1 MKFKWYLIK
10 CKLEDHA
17 YLPRMVSSVE
27 LVYALEEKTEDNNF
41 VVKSQVLIKLP
52 RPTTTEGYVEF
63 KEDMSFERTVEKWC
77 MDIID
82 SYQDEVLLERDK
94 LIKMFND
101 MKSRQNLEK
110 GTTVTE
116 ETVWGYG
123 LGKNES
129 GLTRARYIDPQAT
142 ELPYASN

>member
-27 LVYALEEKTEDNNF
+27 LVYSLEEKTEDNTF
-41 VVKSQVLIKLP
+41 LVKSQVLVKLP
-52 RPTTTEGYVEF
+52 RPTTTKGYVEF
-63 KEDMSFERTVEKWC
+63 KEDMTFERTVEKWC
-77 MDIID
+77 MDIIS
-82 SYQDEVLLERDK
+82 SYEEEVLLERDK
-94 LIKMFND
+94 LIKILND
-101 MKSRQNLEK
+101 MKSRKDLEK
-110 GTTVTE
+110 GALITE

-129 GLTRARYIDPQAT
+129 GLTRPRYIDPEQT

>member
-94 LIKMFND
+94 LIKIFND

-110 GTTVTE
+110 GATITE

>member
-94 LIKMFND
+94 LIKIFND

-110 GTTVTE
+110 GATITE

-129 GLTRARYIDPQAT
+129 GLTRPRYIDPEAT

>member
-1 MKFKWYLIK
+1 MEFKWYLIK

-52 RPTTTEGYVEF
+52 RPTTTKGYVEF
-63 KEDMSFERTVEKWC
+63 REDMSFERTVEKWC

-94 LIKMFND
+94 LIKILND
-101 MKSRQNLEK
+101 MKTRQNLEK
-110 GTTVTE
+110 GATITE

-129 GLTRARYIDPQAT
+129 GLTRARYIDPEAT
-142 ELPYASN
+142 GLSHPSN

>member
-52 RPTTTEGYVEF
+52 RPTTTKGYVEF
-63 KEDMSFERTVEKWC
+63 REDMSFEKTVEKWC

-94 LIKMFND
+94 LIKIFND

-110 GTTVTE
+110 GATITE

-129 GLTRARYIDPQAT
+129 GLTRAKYIDPEAT
-142 ELPYASN
+142 GLSDPSN

>member
-1 MKFKWYLIK
+1 MEFKWYLIK

-52 RPTTTEGYVEF
+52 RPTTTKGYVEF
-63 KEDMSFERTVEKWC
+63 KEDMSFEKTVEKWC
-77 MDIID
+77 MDII
-82 SYQDEVLLERDK
+82 SFYEDEVLLERDK
-94 LIKMFND
+94 LIKILND
-101 MKSRQNLEK
+101 MKSRKDLEK
-110 GTTVTE
+110 GAIIE
-116 ETVWGYG
+116 EHTVWGYG

-129 GLTRARYIDPQAT
+129 GLTRAKYIDPEAT
-142 ELPYASN
+142 GLSHPSN

>member
-94 LIKMFND
+94 LIKIFND
-101 MKSRQNLEK
+101 MRSRQNLEK
-110 GTTVTE
+110 GATITE